1 MKVPGL
7 IAILRWR
14 PVGPL
19 ADDEWYAVRMLFSQ
33 AGQPVI
39 EGDRVKVPEFRMPDR
54 LFYAA
59 DGPELQYRWFVFVE
73 RDNPDGSTTQL
84 SPESQTFLFQW
95 E

>member
-1 MKVPGL
+1 
-7 IAILRWR
+7 
-14 PVGPL
+14 
-19 ADDEWYAVRMLFSQ
+19 
-33 AGQPVI
+33 
-39 EGDRVKVPEFRMPDR
+39 MPDR